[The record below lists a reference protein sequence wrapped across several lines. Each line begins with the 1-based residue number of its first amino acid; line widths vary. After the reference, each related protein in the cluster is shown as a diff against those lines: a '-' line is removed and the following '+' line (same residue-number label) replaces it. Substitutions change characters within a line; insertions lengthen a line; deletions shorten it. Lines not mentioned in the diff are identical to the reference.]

1 MKNKEDNI
9 LIISNEKVYEDK
21 GGYYCDNADIK
32 TIIEG
37 LDNLHSINI
46 ICRRS
51 NKRRSLKI
59 NHRKIYLVKG
69 PISFLNNLY
78 KAIKDKSSKCLLIS
92 LTPFTFL
99 YFLFL
104 LILRKKIFIFLRSD
118 GYEEYKAIL
127 GSKWTWIY
135 HIMFALVLKKSHI
148 IVCQE
153 RLAKGKK
160 HDLVNP
166 SEIDENWFKDYKKA
180 KLDKTK
186 LLYVGRISV
195 E

>member
-59 NHRKIYLVKG
+59 NHRKIYLVKD
-69 PISFLNNLY
+69 PY
-78 KAIKDKSSKCLLIS
+78 
-92 LTPFTFL
+92 
-99 YFLFL
+99 LF
-104 LILRKKIFIFLRSD
+104 
-118 GYEEYKAIL
+118 
-127 GSKWTWIY
+127 
-135 HIMFALVLKKSHI
+135 
-148 IVCQE
+148 
-153 RLAKGKK
+153 
-160 HDLVNP
+160 
-166 SEIDENWFKDYKKA
+166 
-180 KLDKTK
+180 
-186 LLYVGRISV
+186 
-195 E
+195 